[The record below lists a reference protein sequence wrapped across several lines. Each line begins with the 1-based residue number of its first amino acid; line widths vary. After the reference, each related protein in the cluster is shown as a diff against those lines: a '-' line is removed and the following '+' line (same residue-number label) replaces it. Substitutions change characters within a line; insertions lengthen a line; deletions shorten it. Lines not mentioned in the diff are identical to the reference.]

1 MPSCCR
7 AAIRLLKPVK
17 RDLLACWGLF
27 SLGATP
33 LQNYVHCDHS
43 PLLNAAMA
51 DDTSAP
57 DAGEIH
63 RWSVRG
69 SVRQGC
75 NCGRF
80 SLAAHHHGVCPLFV
94 RRSLWR
100 CVIQVLTETSLSIRT
115 HLCTRVTRPSWLV
128 STCCKPLVPAAAP
141 FVRQY
146 AGATHYRDVFRCF
159 GKGDL
164 LGRLGLL
171 PRLWQA

>member
-100 CVIQVLTETSLSIRT
+100 CVIQVLTETFVVDSYASV
-115 HLCTRVTRPSWLV
+115 HTRHSALV
-128 STCCKPLVPAAAP
+128 ARVNVLQASCACCRAFRAAVCWSYPL
-141 FVRQY
+141 
-146 AGATHYRDVFRCF
+146 
-159 GKGDL
+159 
-164 LGRLGLL
+164 
-171 PRLWQA
+171 